1 MGTHRGAS
9 QRRIRRTTLRP
20 MNTHVP
26 AWAPPD
32 ATPDLRIK
40 LDQPQRWPSANDRG
54 HWSKNAPVIAYWR
67 QMTACLAKVGQR
79 PRFDR
84 VHVVMT
90 LHWPDRRRRDVANW
104 HPLAKACVDGLVDA
118 QVVPDDHWRHVV
130 GPDLR
135 YGEPVPGRRPVA
147 VLDVYDLGSAA

>member
-1 MGTHRGAS
+1 MSTPP
-9 QRRIRRTTLRP
+9 RP
-20 MNTHVP
+20 H
-26 AWAPPD
+26 AWADPA
-32 ATPDLRIK
+32 ATPDMRIT

-54 HWSKNAPVIAYWR
+54 HWSRNAPVIAYWR
-67 QMTACLAKVGQR
+67 QMTAALARVGGR
-79 PRFDR
+79 RSFTR

-90 LHWPDRRRRDVANW
+90 LSWPDRRRRDVANW

-118 QVVPDDHWRHVV
+118 GVVPDDSHEYVV

-147 VLDVYDLGSAA
+147 VLDVYDLAPAPPRDPRTTGYWESH